1 MFAAKVFK
9 AVLGFLYRR
18 GQARQEIHFPAP
30 AATSDVA
37 GAAEASLSA
46 PNDQAVASGGK
57 PLTPAAS
64 PETGAVPGVAVQH
77 KAAKPARGNMLS
89 GDVEANQIEVAA
101 NIALTGEI
109 RGRGNIVRI
118 GDTRNL
124 QKVHLIIHGNGNVV
138 TIGRRSLLQSLRIE
152 IGSKRWCSSRS
163 RLTIGENFSIGSRG
177 RFLLPN
183 SGNVVEIGDNC
194 MFSNSVQ
201 LRGGEYPHLIFDKET
216 GANLD
221 LSDGIFIG
229 NHVWVGEGAFLGKSV
244 SIPDDCI
251 VGARSVVTKRFDQSN
266 AVIAGNPARLV
277 KSGVQWVAN
286 EFVLQADHPDLL
298 DEFSDSQLNRINLAE
313 RENGVAAVE
322 IVYDPV

>member
-1 MFAAKVFK
+1 MLK
-9 AVLGFLYRR
+9 AVFGFFTQWGR
-18 GQARQEIHFPAP
+18 ARQDVQAAGLNRKPDATEVAETRI
-30 AATSDVA
+30 AATNVQSA
-37 GAAEASLSA
+37 QSHRESPELAPQSEAAI
-46 PNDQAVASGGK
+46 PVQAVK
-57 PLTPAAS
+57 PT
-64 PETGAVPGVAVQH
+64 
-77 KAAKPARGNMLS
+77 RGNLLA
-89 GDVEANQIEVAA
+89 GDIDANQIEVGE
-101 NIALTGEI
+101 NVVLTGEI
-109 RGRGNIVRI
+109 RGQGNIVRI

-124 QKVHLIIHGNGNVV
+124 QKMHLIIHGNSNVV

-163 RLTIGENFSIGSRG
+163 RLAIGENFSIGSRG

-194 MFSNSVQ
+194 MFSSSVQ

-216 GANLD
+216 GENLD
-221 LSDGIFIG
+221 LSDGIYVG
-229 NHVWVGEGAFLGKSV
+229 DHVWVGEGVFLGKSV
-244 SIPDDCI
+244 TIPDDCI

-286 EFVLQADHPDLL
+286 EFVLQADHPSLL
-298 DEFSDSQLNRINLAE
+298 EEFNNSELNRINLDE

-322 IVYDPV
+322 MVHDPL